1 MEELELDH
9 VNWWDKAKFGNVSVR
24 SCESPMQLTGD
35 SVLNPIHLLPFYI
48 FQQGPIKIQLDY
60 IQDVNQSGKQTQIVS
75 TTALEAT
82 DVSLNWHDLS
92 RPVVDI
98 NAYNISVNLIVGK
111 TGLPLGSLVEVP
123 VPSMTVGDWT
133 VNEVI
138 EMLPTPP
145 EKEGL
150 YPRLGVVN
158 ITNVTIHIVSCEGD
172 VQDTKPR
179 LQNVC
184 VEDEHAIPNEL
195 FSPLNLLT
203 KEAGPG
209 GVDQTQ
215 IENVMKEATI
225 TAIRKYVLREEAI
238 METVHK
244 STIFIETIR
253 HFLEGFFNKSGKVL
267 DHHFSLLLDAI
278 EDILEQ
284 WEDEWNEAMA
294 HQEDNFFKLRSEW
307 KAGWDT
313 FKNSALN
320 VEAGFENMVKNFEEH
335 APWKD
340 AKLDVDHGWKI
351 AKKHMQSIELN
362 VGGMMEQ
369 FEQHVENKWHE
380 VKRDIEQ
387 DFGQEWKKITGDQF
401 KSIDSK
407 FENFEQSAEQMWHGV
422 RKDVEF
428 DLDFAKD
435 RAQEAKKAVL
445 DSWDFARDH
454 LSARTEA
461 KKSQRTEL

>member
-35 SVLNPIHLLPFYI
+35 SVLNPINLLPFYI

-158 ITNVTIHIVSCEGD
+158 ITNVTIHIVSCEGG

-253 HFLEGFFNKSGKVL
+253 HF
-267 DHHFSLLLDAI
+267 
-278 EDILEQ
+278 
-284 WEDEWNEAMA
+284 
-294 HQEDNFFKLRSEW
+294 
-307 KAGWDT
+307 
-313 FKNSALN
+313 
-320 VEAGFENMVKNFEEH
+320 
-335 APWKD
+335 WKD
-340 AKLDVDHGWKI
+340 SLTR
-351 AKKHMQSIELN
+351 
-362 VGGMMEQ
+362 
-369 FEQHVENKWHE
+369 VE
-380 VKRDIEQ
+380 R
-387 DFGQEWKKITGDQF
+387 F
-401 KSIDSK
+401 
-407 FENFEQSAEQMWHGV
+407 
-422 RKDVEF
+422 
-428 DLDFAKD
+428 
-435 RAQEAKKAVL
+435 
-445 DSWDFARDH
+445 
-454 LSARTEA
+454 
-461 KKSQRTEL
+461 